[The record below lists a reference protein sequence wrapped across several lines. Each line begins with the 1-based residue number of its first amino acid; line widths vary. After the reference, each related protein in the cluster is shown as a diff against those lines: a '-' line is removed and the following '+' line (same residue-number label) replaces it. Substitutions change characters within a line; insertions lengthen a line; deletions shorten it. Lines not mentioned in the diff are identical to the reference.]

1 MSQIDGDQ
9 QPGVSR
15 KPESF
20 AGLEVNLGQSD
31 KTVQC
36 APERSWVIVEIQRF
50 RFYLPISGEVKYFPR
65 LEK

>member
-1 MSQIDGDQ
+1 MGINSR
-9 QPGVSR
+9 GVSR

-36 APERSWVIVEIQRF
+36 TPERCCAIVEIQRF
-50 RFYLPISGEVKYFPR
+50 RFYLLISGEVKYFPR